1 MHWKLFYKPFSKIYP
16 FLSPTLMAQSAWKNC
31 SHKLFIVI
39 LHLRTLMP
47 LIGLLWL
54 TNSIFRSLFYIF
66 FPLLA
71 FVFLPSRLAA
81 EWHWASPC
89 WGALLSHS
97 SAHFRCPLSSSPRQ
111 WAFDWIHYPS
121 CCSVC
126 CCFSIQE
133 KRWIINDDRQKR
145 EKKKRKKSIIFRI
158 VAECCGSI
166 KRPVNKTVNA
176 DKPDQ
181 LLQEFLFALNTCRMQ
196 N

>member
-1 MHWKLFYKPFSKIYP
+1 MDGRDAELAQHRCNLELLFLFILFFPPLSFCIESFSTSFSQKYIF

-54 TNSIFRSLFYIF
+54 TNCIFLSLFLF
-66 FPLLA
+66 FSPLA
-71 FVFLPSRLAA
+71 FVFLPSRHAA

-89 WGALLSHS
+89 RGALLSHS

-111 WAFDWIHYPS
+111 WAFDWIHYLS

-126 CCFSIQE
+126 CCFSIPQ

-145 EKKKRKKSIIFRI
+145 KRRVLKNQKKI
-158 VAECCGSI
+158 
-166 KRPVNKTVNA
+166 NK
-176 DKPDQ
+176 
-181 LLQEFLFALNTCRMQ
+181 
-196 N
+196 

>member
-1 MHWKLFYKPFSKIYP
+1 MEDRGADLARRTCNLELLFFVSLSCIESFSTSPSQKIYP

-145 EKKKRKKSIIFRI
+145 EKKEEKIYYF
-158 VAECCGSI
+158 
-166 KRPVNKTVNA
+166 
-176 DKPDQ
+176 
-181 LLQEFLFALNTCRMQ
+181 
-196 N
+196 